1 MLFGVEVNTINYH
14 LKEIF
19 KSGELIEDSTI
30 RKIRIVQQ
38 EGNRSVERNVD
49 SILKSQTSTSNEA
62 ITKAFFKTVQN
73 KLHWAITGHTAAE
86 LIAQRADASK
96 PNMGLKTWK
105 NAPQGKVLKGD
116 IAIAKNYLEEQE
128 IKALERVV
136 SMYLDFAENQAA
148 RQIPMKMADWVN
160 KLDAFLQFNEYD
172 ILKNAG
178 KVSHEVAKALAE
190 KEYSKFRV
198 IQDKNFESDFEK
210 EAKRLKGK
218 KEE

>member
-160 KLDAFLQFNEYD
+160 KL
-172 ILKNAG
+172 G
-178 KVSHEVAKALAE
+178 KHIGCFFTV
-190 KEYSKFRV
+190 
-198 IQDKNFESDFEK
+198 
-210 EAKRLKGK
+210 
-218 KEE
+218 